1 MEPMMMTPQRQRV
14 AVTVLA
20 VLLGVVLV
28 VSLIGPLLS

>member
-1 MEPMMMTPQRQRV
+1 MMMTPQHQRV

>member
-1 MEPMMMTPQRQRV
+1 MILMMTPQRQRL
-14 AVTVLA
+14 AVTVVA